1 MFDFIYKHSSSI
13 YLVLEI
19 IAAVTGIILLKKYR
33 HTAAKYFI
41 YFLVYVVVFV
51 LIGKYSHYVRDDGFL
66 NFLEGTLFEKNYWW
80 FTIFWN
86 IGGTVFFAWY
96 FQRILKSKKS
106 KRILKISLV
115 VFLIISILE
124 IIFTFPKFFN
134 TSLKL
139 VEIVSLM
146 IILQCVFYYFLE
158 ILKSDKILYFYKSL
172 GFYICCSIL
181 LLWLIQTPLVF
192 FEHYFNTNDKD
203 YIFLRNVINLI
214 AISSMYIIYTVG
226 LIVSNPDYD

>member
-1 MFDFIYKHSSSI
+1 MFDFIYKYSTSI
-13 YLVLEI
+13 YLTLEI
-19 IAAVTGIILLKKYR
+19 IAAVTGIVLFNKYR
-33 HTAAKYFI
+33 HTSAKYFI
-41 YFLVYVVVFV
+41 YFLVYIVAIVV
-51 LIGKYSHYVRDDGFL
+51 IGKYSYYVRDDGFL
-66 NFLEGTLFEKNYWW
+66 NFLEGTLLEKNYWW
-80 FTIFWN
+80 FTIFWS

-96 FQRILKSKKS
+96 FQKILNSKIS

-115 VFLIISILE
+115 MFLIISVLE
-124 IIFTFPKFFN
+124 IVFTFPKFFN
-134 TSLKL
+134 TSLPFNK
-139 VEIVSLM
+139 IASLM
-146 IILQCVFYYFLE
+146 LILQCVFYYFLE

-192 FEHYFNTNDKD
+192 FEHYFNINDKD